1 MARVA
6 GVSWT
11 GGKGLDDMVLHCWV
25 QDGLTSGDLLERLAN
40 LFGSGVFGQITSG
53 AGAQGIDDR
62 AVIGVGGEHEDLDVG
77 VMLAKAAGAEYGI
90 SAGTGTDDLLMT
102 IPDSDRSQR
111 LHLPVLSFP
120 HECPKTP

>member
-1 MARVA
+1 
-6 GVSWT
+6 
-11 GGKGLDDMVLHCWV
+11 
-25 QDGLTSGDLLERLAN
+25 LTSGDLLERLAN

-77 VMLAKAAGAEYGI
+77 AMLAKAAGAEYGI

-102 IPDSDRSQR
+102 IPDSDCSQR